1 MSKATST
8 PGIKMKF
15 PEQIKQLSFKLSEQ
29 RDSKYN
35 KKIVINFNRE
45 SKCQDLFLPQSY
57 NAK

>member
-15 PEQIKQLSFKLSEQ
+15 PEQIKLSEQ
-29 RDSKYN
+29 RDSKYK
-35 KKIVINFNRE
+35 KKIVIIFNSE